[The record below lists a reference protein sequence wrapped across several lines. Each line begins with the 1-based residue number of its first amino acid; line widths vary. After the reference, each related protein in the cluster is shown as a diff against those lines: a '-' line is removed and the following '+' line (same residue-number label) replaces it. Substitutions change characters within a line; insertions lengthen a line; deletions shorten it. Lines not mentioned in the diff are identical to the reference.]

1 MRKSFLPIMI
11 MTVTLTGCTLMPD
24 YKRPNLPVNNA
35 WPSGEAYAKGAQQAN
50 YVELGWQQFFSDKE
64 LQNLIV
70 TALANNRDMRIA
82 ALNVAAYEAQY
93 RIQKS
98 ELYPEIDATG
108 SGSRQHL
115 PRDLT
120 GTNKSG
126 VRSSWGVT
134 LGVTSYE
141 LDFFGRIRSLNEAA
155 LQQYLSTQEA
165 QRNTQISLVA
175 SVANAWLTLQADRA
189 LLKLTEE
196 TLQNYESNYDLIKR
210 SNEVG
215 VASSLDL
222 AQARTAVEGARVS
235 QATYKR
241 QVAQDINLLTLL
253 LGKEVPANAKNVK
266 DNNFDMQYVKEI
278 PAGLPSDL
286 IQNRPDI
293 IAAEHQLMAAN
304 ANIGAARAAF
314 FPSISLTSNVGTM
327 STNFSNLFSD
337 HQGSWLF
344 QPTINLPIFTA
355 GRLKGNLDYA
365 KIQKDVNIAN
375 YEKTIQTAFREVA
388 DGLAA
393 RETYQEQ
400 VVAQSN
406 FVAANQTYYD
416 LANQRYQA
424 GIDNYISLLDA
435 QRQLFS
441 SQQDLINVRLAQLT
455 SEVNLYKALGGGW
468 QATTPNTLTNQVP
481 QKKVDDKV
489 NQTIKEGTSSTV
501 KPHDDQPKA

>member
-1 MRKSFLPIMI
+1 MMKISFLPIVI
-11 MTVTLTGCTLMPD
+11 MTMTGCTLMPN
-24 YKRPNLPVNNA
+24 YERPTLPVNNA
-35 WPSGEAYAKGAQQAN
+35 WPTGEAYSKAGQGN

-64 LQNLIV
+64 LQSLIV
-70 TALANNRDMRIA
+70 TALANNRDMRVA

-93 RIQKS
+93 RIQRS
-98 ELYPEIDATG
+98 ELYPNLDATG

-120 GTNKSG
+120 GLNKSG
-126 VRSSWGVT
+126 IKSTWGVT

-141 LDFFGRIRSLNEAA
+141 VDFFGRIRSLNEAA

-189 LLKLTEE
+189 LLRLTEE
-196 TLQNYESNYDLIKR
+196 TLTNYQSNYDLIQR

-222 AQARTAVEGARVS
+222 AQARTAVEGAKVS
-235 QATYKR
+235 LATYKR
-241 QVAQDINLLTLL
+241 QVAQDLNLLTLL
-253 LGKEVPANAKNVK
+253 LGTELPANVQHTK
-266 DNNFDMQYVKEI
+266 DNNFALQYVKAV

-286 IQNRPDI
+286 LQNRPDI

-327 STNFSNLFSD
+327 STNFSNLFSNG
-337 HQGSWLF
+337 QGSWLF

-355 GRLKGNLDYA
+355 GRLKGSLDYA
-365 KIQKDVNIAN
+365 KVQKDINVAN

-388 DGLAA
+388 DGLAD
-393 RETYQEQ
+393 RETFKEQ
-400 VVAQSN
+400 VIAQSN
-406 FVAANQTYYD
+406 FVTANQTYYD

-424 GIDNYISLLDA
+424 GIDNYITLLDA

-441 SQQDLINVRLAQLT
+441 SQQNLINVRLAQLT

-468 QATTPNTLTNQVP
+468 DATTNNQLAESTP
-481 QKKVDDKV
+481 QKPVDDKV
-489 NQTIKEGTSSTV
+489 NTTIKSATHSISTGATS
-501 KPHDDQPKA
+501 H

>member
-1 MRKSFLPIMI
+1 MRKSFLSIMI
-11 MTVTLTGCTLMPD
+11 MSATITGCTLMPD

-35 WPSGEAYAKGAQQAN
+35 WPTGEAYGKINQPAN
-50 YVELGWQQFFSDKE
+50 YVELGWKQFFSDKE
-64 LQNLIV
+64 LQTLIV
-70 TALANNRDMRIA
+70 TALTNNRDMRVA

-98 ELYPEIDATG
+98 ELYPELDAGGT
-108 SGSRQHL
+108 GSRQHL

-141 LDFFGRIRSLNEAA
+141 MDFFGRIRSLNEAA

-210 SNEVG
+210 SNDVG

-235 QATYKR
+235 EATYKR

-253 LGKEVPANAKNVK
+253 LGKELPASVTKVV
-266 DNNFDMQYVKEI
+266 DNNFDLQYVKEI

-293 IAAEHQLMAAN
+293 MAAEHQLMAAN

-327 STNFSNLFSD
+327 STNFSNLFSN
-337 HQGSWLF
+337 HQGTWLF

-393 RETYQEQ
+393 RETYKEQ

-468 QATTPNTLTNQVP
+468 EAITPNASINQIP
-481 QKKVDDKV
+481 QKKVDEKI
-489 NQTIKEGTSSTV
+489 NSAIKEGTSGIINSREIQSRV
-501 KPHDDQPKA
+501 

>member
-1 MRKSFLPIMI
+1 M
-11 MTVTLTGCTLMPD
+11 TGCTLMPD
-24 YKRPNLPVNNA
+24 YKRPDLPVTNA
-35 WPSGEAYAKGAQQAN
+35 WPTGEAYPKAGQGN

-64 LQNLIV
+64 LQSLIV
-70 TALANNRDMRIA
+70 TALANNRDMRVA

-98 ELYPEIDATG
+98 ELYPELDAAG

-126 VRSSWGVT
+126 VKSSWGVT

-141 LDFFGRIRSLNEAA
+141 VDFFGRIRSLNEAA
-155 LQQYLSTQEA
+155 LQQYLATQEA

-175 SVANAWLTLQADRA
+175 SIANAWLTLQADRA

-196 TLQNYESNYDLIKR
+196 TLKNYESNYDLIQR

-222 AQARTAVEGARVS
+222 AQARTAVEGAKVS

-241 QVAQDINLLTLL
+241 QVAQDLNLLALL
-253 LGKEVPANAKNVK
+253 LGTDLPASVKNVK
-266 DNNFDMQYVKEI
+266 DNNFDLQYVKEI

-286 IQNRPDI
+286 MQNRPDI
-293 IAAEHQLMAAN
+293 ISAEHQLMAAN

-314 FPSISLTSNVGTM
+314 FPSISLTSNIGTM
-327 STNFSNLFSD
+327 STNFSNLFSNG
-337 HQGSWLF
+337 QGSWLF
-344 QPTINLPIFTA
+344 QPSINLPIFTG
-355 GRLKGNLDYA
+355 GRLKGSLDYA
-365 KIQKDVNIAN
+365 KIQKDINVAN

-388 DGLAA
+388 DGLAD
-393 RETYQEQ
+393 RETFKEQ

-406 FVAANQTYYD
+406 FVAANQTYFD
-416 LANQRYQA
+416 LADQRYQA
-424 GIDNYISLLDA
+424 GIDNYITLLDA

-468 QATTPNTLTNQVP
+468 QSTTNNQLADVSP
-481 QKKVDDKV
+481 QKPVDDKV
-489 NQTIKEGTSSTV
+489 NQTIQAGTK
-501 KPHDDQPKA
+501 KPAKATN